1 MSEPHG
7 LLLLEGHYDDIRELV
22 EASDVPAVLVTAGA
36 DLVALDPLDVPNTL
50 KHALAIAEEL
60 LGESFTTGAVSGAVL
75 TADDGVVLAFGPGG
89 VSHALSEKQDQAVR
103 RLGIRPSTRAVR
115 VVVTAASADDIE
127 SAANIACVTVWT
139 APAGDGLSLVT
150 VERPEGSAPDE
161 TASGE
166 LAAALSARRRPS
178 VELWRDHDVQGVFV
192 SMRKGL
198 DSHLV
203 WGRSEELVLPAS
215 WSETDRGDLG
225 TPADASPTVV
235 ADAVTALCNV
245 AVDQVSVRA
254 LTRRHD
260 LVPDAV
266 TAALVDV
273 LRLPSVVDEVLSSRT
288 PVVQLPGAR
297 RVEGKGL
304 KAELGRV
311 WKEPLP
317 DGAPWWLRIQ
327 DTRPMWYRLLSALV
341 AVVLSWRAFLLWTG
355 ADASTGARVLAVVTG
370 LIALASAEVALGRA
384 RRRARSEA

>member
-1 MSEPHG
+1 MSEPFG
-7 LLLLEGHYDDIRELV
+7 LLLLKGSYDDIRELV

-36 DLVALDPLDVPNTL
+36 DLVAVDPLDVPNTL
-50 KHALAIAEEL
+50 KHAVAIADER
-60 LGESFTTGAVSGAVL
+60 LGKSFTTGAVSGAVL
-75 TADDGVVLAFGPGG
+75 TAGDDVVLASGPGG
-89 VSHALSEKQDQAVR
+89 VSHALSEKQEEAVR
-103 RLGIRPSTRAVR
+103 RLGIRPSARAVR

-127 SAANIACVTVWT
+127 SVANIARVTVWT
-139 APAGDGLSLVT
+139 APAGDRLSLVT

-178 VELWRDHDVQGVFV
+178 VELWRHHDVQGVFV
-192 SMRKGL
+192 WTRKGL

-203 WGRSEELVLPAS
+203 RGRSEELVLPAS
-215 WSETDRGDLG
+215 WSETAMADPG
-225 TPADASPTVV
+225 PAVDTSPTVV
-235 ADAVTALCNV
+235 TALRHL

-260 LVPDAV
+260 LGPDAV

-273 LRLPSVVDEVLSSRT
+273 LHLPPVVDEVLSSRT
-288 PVVQLPGAR
+288 PVAQLPGAR

-317 DGAPWWLRIQ
+317 DGAPRWLRIQ
-327 DTRPMWYRLLSALV
+327 DTRPLWYRLLSAV
-341 AVVLSWRAFLLWTG
+341 VVVVLSWRTFLLWTG
-355 ADASTGARVLAVVTG
+355 EDASTGTRILAVVTG
-370 LIALASAEVALGRA
+370 LIALASAETAVGRA

>member
-1 MSEPHG
+1 MSEPYG
-7 LLLLEGHYDDIRELV
+7 LLLLEGLYDDIRELI

-36 DLVALDPLDVPNTL
+36 DLVAVDPLDVPNTL
-50 KHALAIAEEL
+50 KHALAIADEL

-75 TADDGVVLAFGPGG
+75 TADDDVVLASGPGG
-89 VSHALSEKQDQAVR
+89 VSHALSEKQAEAVR
-103 RLGIRPSTRAVR
+103 RLGIRPSARAVR
-115 VVVTAASADDIE
+115 VVVTAASADDVE
-127 SAANIACVTVWT
+127 SAANVARVTVWT

-150 VERPEGSAPDE
+150 VERPEGSPPDE

-178 VELWRDHDVQGVFV
+178 VELWRDQDVQGVFV
-192 SMRKGL
+192 WTRKGL

-215 WSETDRGDLG
+215 WSETDRAGLG
-225 TPADASPTVV
+225 LPVDTSPTVV
-235 ADAVTALCNV
+235 ADAVTALPNP
-245 AVDQVSVRA
+245 AVDQVGVRA
-254 LTRRHD
+254 LSRRRD

-273 LRLPSVVDEVLSSRT
+273 LRLPYVVDEVLSSRT
-288 PVVQLPGAR
+288 SVAQLSGAR

-317 DGAPWWLRIQ
+317 DGAPGWLRIQ
-327 DTRPMWYRLLSALV
+327 DTRPLWFRILSAII
-341 AVVLSWRAFLLWTG
+341 AVVLSWRTLLLWTG
-355 ADASTGARVLAVVTG
+355 DDASTGTRVLAVVTG
-370 LIALASAEVALGRA
+370 LIALASAEVAVGRA
-384 RRRARSEA
+384 RRRGRSEA